1 MKVANSYASLLRGV
15 SQQVPQDR
23 AEGQHTEQV
32 NLLSDP
38 VNGLARR
45 HGSIWQAEQQIADQS
60 NVQWLY
66 VPYDFSSY
74 VTLPFDSGGKS
85 YVIGYRKTTFSSN
98 PSDTLPLFF
107 VYNETDKT
115 FLPAVRPTTDPYL
128 DAIGGVAAAT
138 QVGKYLFFA
147 GRQATSGT
155 SVDLWGSLSN
165 RDRSAVWV
173 RGGAFSRTFKVSLR
187 SVSTGTVYTFS
198 YTTPPSSYQ
207 GVLDTSDILTSDPD
221 YTKKVNDRVN
231 AYNAAVTAWIGTST
245 AAIQPTNIAAELR
258 LAAIAAGFLGTS
270 RFDSH
275 LAIFGADNVVVDDGG
290 DGSLIA
296 GVSQVVDSASAV
308 SAKHYP
314 GKVVQIRGKDSQ
326 EAYYLKAVAKDPGVS
341 GFSDVVWVEGAGVAH
356 TITSGLLLA
365 TVVGGTF
372 YYASTAALLNGIT
385 AGDHPTIA
393 SSTVGDADTSP
404 MPFFVG
410 QKITYLGTFQNR
422 LLVGAGGVLALSR
435 TEDYLNFFRSTVL
448 TVPGDDPFEMLPQ
461 GSADDELRHG
471 VLYDRDLVIFGKKR
485 QYAISGQQALTPTSA
500 SMPVMAAYED
510 SADCAPA
517 AAGGF
522 IFYTKQVDGAT
533 GVYQI
538 QPGQTENSPESFP
551 ASSQVATYLQGAST
565 ELAVSTGSPS
575 HLIVRTDDNP
585 HGCYLFSYLDKQDG
599 RKMDAWS
606 RWDFAS
612 DLGYLIG
619 ASTTATGILT
629 FWLRRKPGTVTTYI
643 VADLVPL
650 KTGLSNRPYLDSNRP
665 WAALASG
672 SLVTG
677 SVGNWAAAYGSESV
691 RRFIGAALP
700 SAGALVTSYGTTGL
714 YAGALQ
720 AAYFIPTNPYMRDGK
735 DKAIL
740 SGRLTV
746 TKFTLAYKDSVGLK
760 WAVTANGLTNE
771 VEFTGRLL
779 GDLGNIVGTEPV
791 SSGQIT
797 LPVGRETRQYSLKVM
812 ARDWYPLTV
821 TALEYTGQFFNRVQR
836 F

>member
-32 NLLSDP
+32 NMLSDP

-60 NVQWLY
+60 NDQWAFAAT
-66 VPYDFSSY
+66 DFSSY

-85 YVIGYRKTTFSSN
+85 YVIGYRKTTASSN

-107 VYNETDKT
+107 VYNKTDKT
-115 FLPAVRPTTDPYL
+115 FLPTVRPTIDPYL

-147 GRQATSGT
+147 GRQATVGT
-155 SVDLWGSLSN
+155 SVDLWGSSTN
-165 RDRSAVWV
+165 RAKAVFWV
-173 RGGAFSRTFKVSLR
+173 RGGAFSRTFTVKATTSG
-187 SVSTGTVYTFS
+187 GTTYTFS
-198 YTTPPSSYQ
+198 HTTPPSSYQ

-245 AAIQPTNIAAELR
+245 AAIQPE
-258 LAAIAAGFLGTS
+258 AIALALLTAAGGVWPTAPLLWRETTVQLTDCVS
-270 RFDSH
+270 LTVS
-275 LAIFGADNVVVDDGG
+275 DGG
-290 DGSLIA
+290 DNSLII
-296 GVSQVVDSASAV
+296 GVDNEVTSASAV
-308 SAKHYP
+308 CPVHFHD
-314 GKVVQIRGKDSQ
+314 KVVKVRGANSA
-326 EAYYLKAVAKDPGVS
+326 EAYYLKAVPVNPAATGVTE
-341 GFSDVVWVEGAGVAH
+341 VTWEEGTATVH
-356 TITSGLLLA
+356 TIDDGLLYGLIE
-365 TVVGGTF
+365 GGTF
-372 YYASTAALLNGIT
+372 YYASRAVRLNTIIPGT
-385 AGDHPTIA
+385 HPTIA
-393 SSTVGDADTSP
+393 PSTVGDNDTSP
-404 MPFFVG
+404 IPFFVG

-510 SADCAPA
+510 SADCGPA

-522 IFYTKQVDGAT
+522 IFYTKQVDEAT

-551 ASSQVATYLQGAST
+551 ASSQVATYIQGAST

-575 HLIVRTDDNP
+575 HLIVRTEGNP

-606 RWDFAS
+606 RWDFAT

-619 ASTTATGILT
+619 ASTVSTGILT

-650 KTGLSNRPYLDSNRP
+650 KTGLSNRPYLDSSRP
-665 WAALASG
+665 WASLASG

-677 SVGNWAAAYGSESV
+677 SVGNWAAAYGAEST
-691 RRFIGAALP
+691 RRFIGAALAT
-700 SAGALVTSYGTTGL
+700 AGSLVTNYGTTGL

-779 GDLGNIVGTEPV
+779 GDLSNIVGTEPV

>member
-1 MKVANSYASLLRGV
+1 MKVANSYVSLLRGV
-15 SQQVPQDR
+15 SQQVPHERGD
-23 AEGQHTEQV
+23 GQHTEQV

-38 VNGLARR
+38 VNGLTRR
-45 HGSIWQAEQQIADQS
+45 HGSIWQAERQLVDTSDA
-60 NVQWLY
+60 QWPVVGVDSSKY
-66 VPYDFSSY
+66 VS
-74 VTLPFDSGGKS
+74 TTFDTGGKS
-85 YVIGYRKTTFSSN
+85 YAILYRKGPATVVLADN
-98 PSDTLPLFF
+98 APLFL
-107 VYNETDKT
+107 VYNETDKV
-115 FLPAVRPTTDPYL
+115 FLPTVRPTTDPYL

-147 GRQATSGT
+147 GKQPTTGT
-155 SVDLWGSLSN
+155 SVDLWGDAANKVKS
-165 RDRSAVWV
+165 VFWV
-173 RGGAFSRTFKVSLR
+173 RGGAFSRTFTVKATTSG
-187 SVSTGTVYTFS
+187 GTTYTFS
-198 YTTPPSSYQ
+198 HTTPPSSYQ

-245 AAIQPTNIAAELR
+245 AAIQPG
-258 LAAIAAGFLGTS
+258 AIAQGLLTAAGAVWPTAPLLWRGTTVQLS
-270 RFDSH
+270 DCIS
-275 LAIFGADNVVVDDGG
+275 LTVSDGG
-290 DGSLIA
+290 DNSLIV
-296 GVSQVVDSASAV
+296 GVANEVASASAV
-308 SAKHYP
+308 SPIHFHD
-314 GKVVQIRGKDSQ
+314 KVVKVRGAGSA
-326 EAYYLKAVAKDPGVS
+326 EAYYLKAVPVNPTATGVTE
-341 GFSDVVWVEGAGVAH
+341 VTWAEGAGVQH
-356 TITSGLLLA
+356 TITDGLLYGLIS
-365 TVVGGTF
+365 GGTF
-372 YYASTAALLNGIT
+372 YYASSAVRLNGIIP
-385 AGDHPTIA
+385 GDHPA
-393 SSTVGDADTSP
+393 PLASTVGDLDTAP

-422 LLVGAGGVLALSR
+422 LLVGAGGVLALSK

-448 TVPGDDPFEMLPQ
+448 TVPADDPFEMLPQ

-471 VLYDRDLVIFGKKR
+471 VLYDRDLVLFGKKR
-485 QYAISGQQALTPTSA
+485 QYAISGSQALTPTAA

-522 IFYTKQVDGAT
+522 IFYTKQVDGTT

-551 ASSQVATYLQGAST
+551 ASSQIATYIQGAST

-575 HLIVRTDDNP
+575 HLIIRADGAP
-585 HGCYLFSYLDKQDG
+585 QSCYVFTYLDKQDG
-599 RKMDAWS
+599 RKLDAWS
-606 RWDFAS
+606 RWDFAQE
-612 DLGYLIG
+612 LGYLIG
-619 ASTTATGILT
+619 VSTVPAGILT
-629 FWLRRKPGTVTTYI
+629 FWLRRRPGALSTFV

-650 KTGLSNRPYLDSNRP
+650 KTGLSSLPYLDSNRP

-672 SLVTG
+672 SLGTG
-677 SVGNWAAAYGSESV
+677 STGAWAAAYGAST
-691 RRFIGAALP
+691 RRFIGAPLAT
-700 SAGALVTSYGTTGL
+700 AGALVASYGSTNL

-720 AAYFIPTNPYMRDGK
+720 EAYFIPTNPYMRDNK

-771 VEFTGRLL
+771 VEFTGRVL
-779 GDLGNIVGTEPV
+779 GDPSNIVGTEPV

-797 LPVGRETRQYSLKVM
+797 LPVGRETRQYSIKVS
-812 ARDWYPLTV
+812 ARDWHPFTV